1 MSATLRRERYADPT
15 VTADGTMCDEN
26 KVNKILLASVQGVWM
41 SQWVCGG
48 GGRERERELKVF
60 KFVINGTNFGYYIIV
75 KLKGHFLLAKVAFTS
90 LSIILL

>member
-1 MSATLRRERYADPT
+1 
-15 VTADGTMCDEN
+15 MC
-26 KVNKILLASVQGVWM
+26 VW
-41 SQWVCGG
+41 G

>member
-41 SQWVCGG
+41 SQCVCGG
-48 GGRERERELKVF
+48 GGRERER
-60 KFVINGTNFGYYIIV
+60 
-75 KLKGHFLLAKVAFTS
+75 A
-90 LSIILL
+90 

>member
-41 SQWVCGG
+41 SQCVCVCV
-48 GGRERERELKVF
+48 RERERER
-60 KFVINGTNFGYYIIV
+60 
-75 KLKGHFLLAKVAFTS
+75 A
-90 LSIILL
+90 